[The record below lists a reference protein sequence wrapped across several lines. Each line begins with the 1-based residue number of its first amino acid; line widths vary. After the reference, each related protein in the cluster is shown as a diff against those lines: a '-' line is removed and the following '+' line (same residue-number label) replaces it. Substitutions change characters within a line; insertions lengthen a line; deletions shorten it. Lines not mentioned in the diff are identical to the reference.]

1 MSQRS
6 IQATSRG
13 SMSSDTLVKSSSQS
27 EKKSQEKY
35 EEESVRSETTPRMVP
50 VDSSSDTESDSE
62 SMTAEKYSKSW
73 GSVGGKI
80 KKSWKDVKE
89 KFSDKSSHSPKTKNQ
104 PPSNSKLMIDRSP
117 TRKEYCCGRKI
128 AEICSVI

>member
-13 SMSSDTLVKSSSQS
+13 LMSSDTLVKSSSES

-35 EEESVRSETTPRMVP
+35 EEESVRSETTPRMLH

-73 GSVGGKI
+73 GSVGGKS
-80 KKSWKDVKE
+80 KNLG
-89 KFSDKSSHSPKTKNQ
+89 KTLKRNFQINQAIAQKQKNQ